1 LAPDRQC
8 RGEAIIMT
16 QPSRS
21 PSRKISAVVSDVDG
35 TLVTDEKLLTDRTKE
50 AVSALRSRGIVF
62 TIISSRPPRGLRMV
76 VDTLKIA
83 VPFGGFN
90 GGMIVA
96 PDRSVV
102 TEHLLPPEV
111 AQRAVEMLTG
121 SDAQSWIFS
130 GQDWVVR
137 DPGESYIRLEE
148 RTVGFPP
155 TVAADFTPFLHRAGK
170 IVGVSTDFDR
180 LAQCEHDIRAELSDA
195 AFVARS
201 QPQYLDIT
209 HPLANKGVG
218 LQALSELLSIPVTEI
233 AAIGDGGNDI
243 AMFERAGLSIAM
255 GNAAP
260 AVQRAADFVTGSNRE
275 NGFAAAIERFIL
287 GGKPSSEPLDT
298 ARAGARG

>member
-1 LAPDRQC
+1 
-8 RGEAIIMT
+8 MT
-16 QPSRS
+16 RPARS
-21 PSRKISAVVSDVDG
+21 PSQKISAVVSDVDG

-50 AVSALRSRGIVF
+50 AVSALRSHGIVF
-62 TIISSRPPRGLRMV
+62 TIISSRPPRGLSMV

-90 GGMIVA
+90 GGVIVA
-96 PDRSVV
+96 PDRSVLIQ
-102 TEHLLPPEV
+102 HLLSPEI
-111 AQRAVEMLTG
+111 AHRAVEMLTAI
-121 SDAQSWIFS
+121 SAQSWIFS

-155 TVAADFTPFLHRAGK
+155 TVAADFTPFLDQAGK

-180 LAQCEHDIRAELSDA
+180 LAECEPDIRAALSDA

-218 LQALSELLSIPVTEI
+218 LQALSELLSIPATEI
-233 AAIGDGGNDI
+233 AVIGDGGNDV
-243 AMFERAGLSIAM
+243 AMFEQAGLSIAM
-255 GNAAP
+255 GNASP
-260 AVQRAADFVTGSNRE
+260 AVQRAADFVTSGNRE
-275 NGFAAAIERFIL
+275 DGFAAAIERFIL
-287 GGKPSSEPLDT
+287 GGELSNPPVDT

>member
-1 LAPDRQC
+1 
-8 RGEAIIMT
+8 MT
-16 QPSRS
+16 RSSRS
-21 PSRKISAVVSDVDG
+21 PSQKISAVVSDVDG
-35 TLVTDEKLLTDRTKE
+35 TLVTDEKLLTDRTKQ
-50 AVSALRSRGIVF
+50 AVSALRSRGIIF

-90 GGMIVA
+90 GGVVVA
-96 PDRSVV
+96 PDLSVV
-102 TEHLLPPEV
+102 TEHLLQPKV
-111 AQRAVEMLTG
+111 ARQAVEMLTATG
-121 SDAQSWIFS
+121 AQSWIFS

-137 DPGESYIRLEE
+137 DPGESYIGLEE

-155 TVAADFTPFLHRAGK
+155 TVAGDFTPFLDRAGK

-180 LAQCEHDIRAELSDA
+180 LAQSERDIRAALSDD

-209 HPLANKGVG
+209 NPLANKGVA
-218 LQALSELLSIPVTEI
+218 LQALSELLSIPMTEI

-275 NGFAAAIERFIL
+275 DGFAAAIGRFIL
-287 GGKPSSEPLDT
+287 DAPVDS
-298 ARAGARG
+298 ARAGASG

>member
-1 LAPDRQC
+1 
-8 RGEAIIMT
+8 MT
-16 QPSRS
+16 RPSRS

-90 GGMIVA
+90 GGVIVA
-96 PDRSVV
+96 PDRSVI
-102 TEHLLPPEV
+102 TQHLLPPEV
-111 AQRAVEMLTG
+111 ARRAVEMLTAI
-121 SDAQSWIFS
+121 SAQSWIFS

-137 DPGESYIRLEE
+137 DPGESYIGLEE

-155 TVAADFTPFLHRAGK
+155 TVASDFTPFLDRTSK

-180 LAQCEHDIRAELSDA
+180 LAECERDIRAALSDA

-218 LQALSELLSIPVTEI
+218 LRTLSELLSIPATEI
-233 AAIGDGGNDI
+233 AVIGDGGNDI
-243 AMFERAGLSIAM
+243 AMFDQAGLSIAM

-260 AVQRAADFVTGSNRE
+260 AVQRAADFVTVTNRE
-275 NGFAAAIERFIL
+275 DGFAAAIGRFIL
-287 GGKPSSEPLDT
+287 GGELSSAPVDT

>member
-1 LAPDRQC
+1 
-8 RGEAIIMT
+8 MT
-16 QPSRS
+16 PPSRS

-76 VDTLKIA
+76 VDTLQIA

-90 GGMIVA
+90 GGVIVA
-96 PDRSVV
+96 PDRSVI
-102 TEHLLPPEV
+102 TQHLLPPEV
-111 AQRAVEMLTG
+111 ARRAVQMLTAI
-121 SDAQSWIFS
+121 SAQSWIFS

-137 DPGESYIRLEE
+137 DPGESYIGLEE

-155 TVAADFTPFLHRAGK
+155 TVASDFTPFLDRTGK

-180 LAQCEHDIRAELSDA
+180 LAQCERDIRAALSDA

-209 HPLANKGVG
+209 HPLANKGVA
-218 LQALSELLSIPVTEI
+218 LRALSELLSIPATEI
-233 AAIGDGGNDI
+233 AVIGDGGNDV
-243 AMFERAGLSIAM
+243 AMFEQAGVSIAM

-275 NGFAAAIERFIL
+275 DGFAAAIGRFIL
-287 GGKPSSEPLDT
+287 GSELSSAVDT
-298 ARAGARG
+298 VRAGARG